1 MAPTRGLLI
10 CPATIGRYSLSP
22 DTPVW
27 ILASH
32 EDSWEVEYRDAS
44 GRVARSGVVEC
55 PVPRPPLVQL
65 RELDACFGLAEAAFD
80 DVHADPKNCFVIQ
93 RCRAHGTLFL
103 RDTRC
108 TVALYERVTLL
119 GPDDGGSWVELWRR
133 YHGMSDDWLNLKG
146 RTW

>member
-44 GRVARSGVVEC
+44 GRVARSC
-55 PVPRPPLVQL
+55 
-65 RELDACFGLAEAAFD
+65 
-80 DVHADPKNCFVIQ
+80 IQ

-103 RDTRC
+103 RDTRG
-108 TVALYERVTLL
+108 TVAWYERVTLL
-119 GPDDGGSWVELWRR
+119 GPDDGGSWLELWKRH
-133 YHGMSDDWLNLKG
+133 HGMSDDWLNLKG